1 MTNKITIPPLHC
13 DFMFLYSYYRCQLTI
28 QKFILCYYFL
38 SFIYSQYISM
48 NMVSFVLRKSPK
60 IAVVMYKIT
69 SINTYLIA
77 AMQWHNNNPHI

>member
-1 MTNKITIPPLHC
+1 
-13 DFMFLYSYYRCQLTI
+13 
-28 QKFILCYYFL
+28 
-38 SFIYSQYISM
+38 M